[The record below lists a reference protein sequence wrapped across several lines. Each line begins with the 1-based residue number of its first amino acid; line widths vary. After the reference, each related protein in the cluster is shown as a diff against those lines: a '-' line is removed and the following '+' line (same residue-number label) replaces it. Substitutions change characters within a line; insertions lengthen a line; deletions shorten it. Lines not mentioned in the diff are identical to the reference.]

1 LQSTN
6 NSPNIDADRAITDP
20 TDKSIPPAMR
30 TRVIPTATT
39 VVSGMLLAIVR
50 SVVIDRKFFA
60 KSPKNPTSTRIAAS
74 SPATGPMERSEPTE
88 AMELIK
94 H

>member
-1 LQSTN
+1 
-6 NSPNIDADRAITDP
+6 
-20 TDKSIPPAMR
+20 
-30 TRVIPTATT
+30 
-39 VVSGMLLAIVR
+39 MLLAIVR
-50 SVVIDRKFFA
+50 SVVIDRKFLA
-60 KSPKNPTSTRIAAS
+60 KSQKNPTSTRIAAS